1 MLNLYYKLK
10 GLNITSTSSYTS
22 GDYLYVVG
30 EVSNNSGED
39 HDYMKVSVTL
49 YNESD
54 NVIGVTTA
62 YVDADTLRNGSSS
75 PFKMMIGESDVSDI
89 SQIKSIKLSIS

>member
-1 MLNLYYKLK
+1 M
-10 GLNITSTSSYTS
+10 
-22 GDYLYVVG
+22 YVVG

-39 HDYMKVSVTL
+39 HDYVKVSATL
-49 YNESD
+49 YNESG
-54 NVIGVTTA
+54 NVIGVATA